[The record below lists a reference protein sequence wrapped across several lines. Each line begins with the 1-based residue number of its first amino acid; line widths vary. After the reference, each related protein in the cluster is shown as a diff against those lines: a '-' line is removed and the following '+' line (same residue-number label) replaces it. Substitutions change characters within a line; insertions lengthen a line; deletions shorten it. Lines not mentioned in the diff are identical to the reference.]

1 MNSEDLIRF
10 EEDIAATFNAGKIRA
25 PIHLSF
31 GNEQELIDIFQ
42 NSVAKSDW
50 VLGSWRMHYQCLL
63 KGVPPETLKAEI
75 VAGRSIALCF
85 PEYRVVSSGIVGGI
99 LPIALGVAK
108 GIKLR
113 GDGEWVHCFMGD
125 MTAECGI
132 AYEVVKYA
140 ANFDLP
146 ITFYLEDN
154 CLGVC
159 TPTREAW
166 GLQRL
171 TLASKPN
178 VRVYSYEQDKYPHAG
193 AGKRVEF

>member
-1 MNSEDLIRF
+1 MNSEDLIKF

-31 GNEQELIDIFQ
+31 GNEQELIDIFK
-42 NSVAKSDW
+42 NNIAKSDW

-75 VAGRSIALCF
+75 LAGRSIALCF

-193 AGKRVEF
+193 AGKRVQF